1 MVQQGR
7 AAHGAAI
14 NPDSISLL
22 QAAWL
27 GLIEG
32 LTEFL
37 PISSTGHLII
47 ASRALGLEGEFID
60 SFVNAIQSGAIL
72 AVLLLYPQRLKGLL
86 IQKPGFYGKR
96 ALLCLSL
103 STLPA
108 LLTGA
113 LLEPWIKSHLYG
125 VDPVAFALALGAV
138 ALWLLDKEKPHARSL
153 DALLPS
159 HALMIGLVQCLAL
172 WPGVSRSACTIL
184 AALALGYRRE
194 AAVLYSFFAA
204 VPILLAVTGH
214 ELFKHHEALAP
225 HAWALGLGWLVS
237 LGSAALA
244 IKLFVGMLNR
254 YGLKPFAWYRLAL
267 GAGLWLGWHF

>member
-1 MVQQGR
+1 
-7 AAHGAAI
+7 
-14 NPDSISLL
+14 
-22 QAAWL
+22 
-27 GLIEG
+27 

-60 SFVNAIQSGAIL
+60 SFVDAIQSGAIL

-86 IQKPGFYGKR
+86 QSKAGFYGR
-96 ALLCLSL
+96 QAWLCLGL
-103 STLPA
+103 TTLPA
-108 LLTGA
+108 LAAGA
-113 LLEPWIKSHLYG
+113 LLEPYIKSHLYG
-125 VDPVAFALALGAV
+125 VEPVALALLLGAA
-138 ALWLLDKEKPHARSL
+138 ALWLWDNEKKKPRSL
-153 DALLPS
+153 DSLLAS
-159 HALMIGLVQCLAL
+159 HALLIGLAQCLAL

-194 AAVLYSFFAA
+194 AAALYSFFAA
-204 VPILLAVTGH
+204 VPILLAVTVH
-214 ELFKHHEALAP
+214 ELLKHHEALAP
-225 HAWALGLGWLVS
+225 HAWALGVGWLMS

-267 GAGLWLGWHF
+267 GLGLWLGWHF